1 MMNYLNFFPVR
12 SATETSGRLS
22 RPAFAQGFNTI
33 FNTMM
38 SFGGRLTSPLTATS
52 AAFLRMHRQTRFCAI
67 LLTGVLGLVL
77 AGCAGSSKDAAP
89 GGNPLAVT
97 DVQSIVGDT
106 NILLGWTNPARDN
119 ITEFQITPHVV
130 VNGSVDNESL
140 AAPRS
145 FTSGSGFSTNPSAR
159 VTYNITGLAEDTEY
173 EVVIGVIYDGNTSNP
188 QNLRLARMTTGKP
201 GTGIGDDF
209 DRDGFVD
216 EKDNCH
222 LVANEDQNNT
232 DDADDGG
239 DACDPDDDNDGVSDA
254 EDAFR
259 TDACA
264 SDDADNDGLPDSL
277 VPGCDT
283 ELTADD
289 NVDPIMHITP
299 DPVTNLS
306 AYSDGDNITVSW
318 TNPVRNDIIGF
329 NISWVN
335 AANKTDD
342 GTAELNHPRANVSA
356 GASVMYTITNL
367 TYAAIYNITVA
378 VHYENGDSADSAPVQ
393 NMTGMAP
400 SGDDGPPA
408 NPRAVF
414 NIQTIVDQNRILVG
428 WTNPEQ
434 ENFIGLTITWNNAAI
449 TNGTGITTISLNST
463 NTNLRTPGDNLLT
476 PGERVIY
483 NIKGLTNGVDY
494 EIKIMVIYENGDS
507 VDSELVR
514 RTTGTDSTDS
524 DIDDDGVENEDD
536 AFLLDACASA
546 DTDEDGMPDR
556 LVAGCMTSLKADRS
570 VFGIQTT
577 PSENTIT
584 VRWTNPDQD
593 DITGLSINWTAM
605 QDPSDNGVMVLDA
618 DDTMHTIPDLEYD
631 TAYEITITVLYG
643 DGTSVVA
650 APVPGRTEIDPNA
663 DDDGDNLPNREDNC
677 RAVPNVEQYDNDDD
691 RVGDACDVDNDNNGL
706 IEIRTLD
713 DLALLRD
720 DLNGDGE
727 DDGKIDEITS
737 VGSMGCPDDDDG
749 GCIGYEL
756 NRSLDFNDADSYAT
770 DSDKMSVWTS
780 GNGWEPIGS
789 CTGDSTCPLSYAG
802 ILDGNNHSIVGLHIV
817 RDERVN
823 GIGLF
828 AALIGTVRNLRLEDA
843 NVIINNKNSNDAG
856 LLAGYAPNARFE
868 NILVSGVISGGS
880 SVGALVGDTGDTR
893 TAGTS
898 ATIIGVIVKDSN
910 VSGTR
915 VLGGLVGHGPGVKIS
930 GSYVAASNIE
940 GTGDSLGG
948 LVGHGPDTK
957 ISYSYVAASS
967 IEGSS
972 GTVGGLVGQ
981 GERTG
986 IRYSYVTNSN
996 VTGYSI
1002 IGGLIGGGSTATIS
1016 HSYTTGG
1023 SVTGTNRSI
1032 GGLTGTG
1039 TGTNIEYSYAAV
1051 DSLSGDNGIGGLIG
1065 LIFHGQFG
1073 DISASYW
1080 DTDTTG
1086 QDTSAGS
1093 GGEGKTT
1100 GELQMPMR
1108 ISADGRGFADSIYE
1122 TWGNFWCHP
1131 DTGEVKE
1138 QDTRPVGFLSVWN
1151 LGSDTEYP
1159 VLSCTPGGPEAQGR
1173 TTP

>member
-1 MMNYLNFFPVR
+1 MKRLAR
-12 SATETSGRLS
+12 LICLARLGRL
-22 RPAFAQGFNTI
+22 GHLICTV
-33 FNTMM
+33 
-38 SFGGRLTSPLTATS
+38 
-52 AAFLRMHRQTRFCAI
+52 
-67 LLTGVLGLVL
+67 LLTGTFGLVL
-77 AGCAGSSKDAAP
+77 AGCGGGSSD
-89 GGNPLAVT
+89 GG
-97 DVQSIVGDT
+97 
-106 NILLGWTNPARDN
+106 
-119 ITEFQITPHVV
+119 
-130 VNGSVDNESL
+130 
-140 AAPRS
+140 
-145 FTSGSGFSTNPSAR
+145 GSG
-159 VTYNITGLAEDTEY
+159 G
-173 EVVIGVIYDGNTSNP
+173 GGGGGGGGSN
-188 QNLRLARMTTGKP
+188 
-201 GTGIGDDF
+201 D
-209 DRDGFVD
+209 
-216 EKDNCH
+216 
-222 LVANEDQNNT
+222 
-232 DDADDGG
+232 
-239 DACDPDDDNDGVSDA
+239 
-254 EDAFR
+254 
-259 TDACA
+259 
-264 SDDADNDGLPDSL
+264 
-277 VPGCDT
+277 
-283 ELTADD
+283 
-289 NVDPIMHITP
+289 
-299 DPVTNLS
+299 
-306 AYSDGDNITVSW
+306 
-318 TNPVRNDIIGF
+318 
-329 NISWVN
+329 
-335 AANKTDD
+335 
-342 GTAELNHPRANVSA
+342 
-356 GASVMYTITNL
+356 
-367 TYAAIYNITVA
+367 
-378 VHYENGDSADSAPVQ
+378 
-393 NMTGMAP
+393 
-400 SGDDGPPA
+400 
-408 NPRAVF
+408 RAVSK
-414 NIQTIVDQNRILVG
+414 IQTIVGQNRILVG
-428 WTNPEQ
+428 WTNPNR
-434 ENFIGLTITWNNAAI
+434 ENIIGLNITWVNTAI
-449 TNGTGITTISLNST
+449 TNGSGITTISLNPA
-463 NTNLRTPGDNLLT
+463 NADLLTPGVNLLT

-507 VDSELVR
+507 VGSELVR

-524 DIDDDGVENEDD
+524 DIDDDGVENEAD
-536 AFLLDACASA
+536 AFRLDACASA

-593 DITGLSINWTAM
+593 DITEIHINWTAM
-605 QDPSDNGVMVLDA
+605 QDTSDNGRIVFNSGDMIRSFSGR
-618 DDTMHTIPDLEYD
+618 MHTIEELNYD
-631 TAYEITITVLYG
+631 TIYEITITVLYE

-663 DDDGDNLPNREDNC
+663 DDDGDGLLNPADNC
-677 RAVPNVEQYDNDDD
+677 RAVSNAGQKDNDKDGF
-691 RVGDACDVDNDNNGL
+691 GDVCDVDNDNNGL

-713 DLALLRD
+713 DLARLRD
-720 DLNGDGE
+720 DLNGDGT
-727 DDGKIDEITS
+727 DDGRIDEITS
-737 VGSMGCPDDDDG
+737 VGSMGCPDDPDNDDDG

-770 DSDKMSVWTS
+770 ESEKMSVWTS

-802 ILDGNNHSIVGLHIV
+802 ILDGNNHSIVGLHIM
-817 RDERVN
+817 RNERVN

-843 NVIINNKNSNDAG
+843 NVAISDKNSNDAG

-930 GSYVAASNIE
+930 GSYVANSNIE
-940 GTGDSLGG
+940 GTEDSLGG
-948 LVGHGPDTK
+948 LVGFGQNAK

-972 GTVGGLVGQ
+972 HTVGGLVGQ
-981 GERTG
+981 GAETG

-996 VTGYSI
+996 VTGDSV

-1032 GGLTGTG
+1032 GGLTGAG

-1100 GELQMPMR
+1100 SELQTPVTFTGT
-1108 ISADGRGFADSIYE
+1108 DNIYAA
-1122 TWGNFWCHP
+1122 WGNFWCHP
-1131 DTGEVKE
+1131 DTGEVLE
-1138 QDTRPVGFLSVWN
+1138 QSSMPPGFLPVWD
-1151 LGSDTEYP
+1151 LGTTTQYP
-1159 VLSCTPGGPEAQGR
+1159 VLNCVVGGLEPQGR